1 MIYPDQIC
9 PTAISNSDIHRW
21 MNGRTGCGLCITQ
34 WDINQPLKRRKFWA
48 SLVVQW
54 LRLLASNAGGMGSI
68 PGQGSK
74 DPTYCMVGPKSFKKR
89 IRNSN
94 MSLEDIMYFED
105 TMLSGTSSKK
115 IKTVSFYSY
124 EVSRVVKSRKQN
136 ESCQG
141 LHAWE
146 MGS

>member
-1 MIYPDQIC
+1 M
-9 PTAISNSDIHRW
+9 
-21 MNGRTGCGLCITQ
+21 
-34 WDINQPLKRRKFWA
+34 
-48 SLVVQW
+48 VQW

-136 ESCQG
+136 EGCQG